1 MRIVQ
6 ITTDSREHFKDYHT
20 AAPYFGAAP
29 EALLAGFAALPNVEV
44 HVICCVRSPVPS
56 TPKLAPNINYHP
68 VLVPKS
74 GWMSSL
80 YYGCSA
86 KVRELCQRLQPDI
99 VHGQGTEREC
109 AITAVRSGFSNVVTI
124 HGNVKELHRLGMFGS
139 GLYGSMASF
148 FESRAL
154 RQTTGVF
161 CNSGYTQSLVSP
173 RASQTWLIPNA
184 IRAQFFQPCV
194 VQGKRGIPTFVIVGL
209 ICPRKRQLELL
220 RMVGEIVRSG
230 RKMQVVFAGSLSE
243 ESEYGA
249 AFGAELRLAEAA
261 GYAEFAGFLDVPA
274 LIMLLDSSHAFLHFP
289 SEESFGLVVAE
300 AMARG
305 LKFFGAKLGGI
316 VDIASGIDGAELH
329 EDFQSLQAGV
339 SQWLDAGASAPALAA
354 DEIAS
359 RYHPHVI
366 AEEHLKIYQQVLA
379 LPR

>member
-339 SQWLDAGASAPALAA
+339 SQWLDTGASAPALAA

>member
-20 AAPYFGAAP
+20 AEPYFGAAP
-29 EALLAGFAALPNVEV
+29 EALLAGFAVLPDVEV
-44 HVICCVRSPVPS
+44 HVICCVRSTVPS
-56 TPKLAPNINYHP
+56 TPKLAQNIHYHP

-80 YYGCSA
+80 YYGCST
-86 KVRELCQRLQPDI
+86 KIRELCQRLQPDI

-109 AITAVRSGFSNVVTI
+109 AITAVRSGFPNVVTI
-124 HGNVKELHRLGMFGS
+124 HGNVKELHRLGMFGA
-139 GLYGSMASF
+139 GLYGPMASF

-154 RQTTGVF
+154 RRTTGVF
-161 CNSGYTQSLVSP
+161 CNSAYTQNLVAP
-173 RASQTWLIPNA
+173 RAEQTWLVPNA
-184 IRAQFFQPCV
+184 IRAEFFQPLV
-194 VQGKRGIPTFVIVGL
+194 SQGKRDIPTFVIVGL

-249 AFGAELRLAEAA
+249 AFGAELCLAEAA
-261 GYAEFAGFLDVPA
+261 GYAKFAGFLDVPA

-329 EDFQSLQAGV
+329 DDFQSLQAGV

-354 DEIAS
+354 DEIAR
-359 RYHPHVI
+359 RYHPQVI

-379 LPR
+379 LTP